1 MDAKMFS
8 GLIRVGIETHVV
20 QILFFQG
27 CRESCGDAKTYKY
40 LEGQRGG
47 SRRGGATIFASPH
60 NNFLQ
65 VPSLNFFFLPSFSPF
80 FCTYIKLP
88 DISSTEYM

>member
-47 SRRGGATIFASPH
+47 GGLAMAIPW
-60 NNFLQ
+60 Q
-65 VPSLNFFFLPSFSPF
+65 R
-80 FCTYIKLP
+80 CQG
-88 DISSTEYM
+88 